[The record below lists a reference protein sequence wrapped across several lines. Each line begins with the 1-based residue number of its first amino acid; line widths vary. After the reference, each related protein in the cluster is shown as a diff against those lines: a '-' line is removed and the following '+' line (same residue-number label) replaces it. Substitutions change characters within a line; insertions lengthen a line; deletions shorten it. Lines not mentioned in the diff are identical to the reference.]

1 MEEFVMNK
9 LKLYTDD
16 DYRENVLKSLDY
28 NINQIKEVN
37 KNGRNR

>member
-1 MEEFVMNK
+1 MNK